1 MARMPALPARSQ
13 EIQSVVGLRN
23 LGVVDIIFQELMNRR
38 FFISSS
44 KVGGVALLT
53 RLPGW
58 ARGNADEDVRA
69 PSTNADEG
77 VCAPG
82 VSNTNPSTSA
92 TFKSPDSSIQEKSQP
107 AKSKSKGI
115 KKVTKT
121 DAEWKAQLTPEQYNV
136 LRQKGTEYAGTS
148 PYTDLHDSGTF
159 ECAGCGLPLFSS
171 EQKFDSGTGWPSF
184 WAPIKKENVIE
195 EVDRSLGIT
204 RTEVLCAQCD
214 GHLGHLFDDGP
225 KPTGLRYCMNG
236 VALKFV
242 KG

>member
-1 MARMPALPARSQ
+1 MPNSHCPPAGKMPHSW
-13 EIQSVVGLRN
+13 QSN
-23 LGVVDIIFQELMNRR
+23 LSSTYVIWVESISSSKQLMNRR

-44 KVGGVALLT
+44 IAVGGVALLT
-53 RLPGW
+53 RLPSW
-58 ARGNADEDVRA
+58 ARSESG
-69 PSTNADEG
+69 TTADEG
-77 VCAPG
+77 VRAPD
-82 VSNTNPSTSA
+82 VSGTNPQ
-92 TFKSPDSSIQEKSQP
+92 SP
-107 AKSKSKGI
+107 KSKGI

-148 PYTDLHDSGTF
+148 PYTDLHDKGTF
-159 ECAGCGLPLFSS
+159 ECAGCGLPLFNS

-195 EVDRSLGIT
+195 EVDKSLGIT